1 MLAAIVYLVW
11 KRQNLIG
18 AMFTGHK
25 PLDHVAEAGKP
36 APTLT
41 FASGRLAVSLLI
53 AAAAIVYF
61 IVGLRLKLREA
72 RPCLGGGPPLG

>member
-1 MLAAIVYLVW
+1 VLAALTYLVW

-25 PLDHVAEAGKP
+25 PLEHVAEAGKP

-41 FASGRLAVSLLI
+41 FASGRLAISLLI

-61 IVGLRLKLREA
+61 CVRL
-72 RPCLGGGPPLG
+72 G